1 MQCQEKQNFRSLK
14 YIKKFYILNI
24 QKFSVMT
31 YNNMYICKLFYNKSI
46 EIVKIYFTIIKIEI
60 KIEFYYSI
68 CSILFII
75 VFMSIEY
82 FSEYRVFWTIYAI
95 FIMPKC
101 YT

>member
-1 MQCQEKQNFRSLK
+1 
-14 YIKKFYILNI
+14 
-24 QKFSVMT
+24 MT

-46 EIVKIYFTIIKIEI
+46 EIVKIYFTIIKIE
-60 KIEFYYSI
+60 FYYYI